1 MNNDIWGNLQG
12 LFQGFFSGGVNHKK
26 GLQGEKEKWRS
37 VPSGRSGPPPENF
50 GIFELPRLDF
60 LQFQHYFRSFLDKK
74 ELLLGAKTSGV
85 ASSISE
91 GDIFMYSCSAQLIS
105 SEINCFYGL

>member
-12 LFQGFFSGGVNHKK
+12 LFQGFFSGGTNHKK

-37 VPSGRSGPPPENF
+37 VPSGRSGQPPENF

-91 GDIFMYSCSAQLIS
+91 GDIFMYWCSAQLIS
-105 SEINCFYGL
+105 FEINCFYGL